1 MIGAIV
7 RASTKPVPKN
17 VQREI
22 AGWMGAV
29 RRATLRRAEL
39 LECADT
45 EVAARFMALLGT
57 SVRQLAP
64 TVFELS
70 GATPAVRA
78 AMMKKLRAGGVF
90 IDVHGNVAAT
100 KAGRPRRS
108 EEG

>member
-1 MIGAIV
+1 
-7 RASTKPVPKN
+7 
-17 VQREI
+17 
-22 AGWMGAV
+22 MGAV

-45 EVAARFMALLGT
+45 DVAARIVALLGA

-78 AMMKKLRAGGVF
+78 VMMKKLRAGGVF

-100 KAGRPRRS
+100 KARRPGRRD
-108 EEG
+108 EE